1 MFFCSFKEHN
11 VVCKRIQKTK
21 RRRRGGGG
29 ERKER
34 ERGKEGKFLGWL
46 ISVLVE
52 CCRIV
57 VVVVVEAAEAA
68 AARPEQP
75 WKWDVDNALFYVF
88 LTDTMNSSL

>member
-1 MFFCSFKEHN
+1 MLCANGSRKLKEEG
-11 VVCKRIQKTK
+11 
-21 RRRRGGGG
+21 GGGG